1 MDGFVADEA
10 LLRRTLDHLPIGL
23 AIITP
28 DGQVVGSNRMFAE
41 TVGYPAETWEH
52 RSYRDLTH
60 PDDREA
66 NDAIFA
72 DLMSGERPFYRGLRR
87 LITSDGRVLS
97 ADISVSVLREGG
109 VVRQLMAQI
118 LDVSE
123 LKENLDHVS
132 AANLE
137 LARERR
143 SLGAVFDT
151 VDVGLLLIDQQGRFE
166 RMNRR
171 LVDTMAIPYPHG
183 HAGRAGQQGMV
194 FRPDGVTAMTRDEIP
209 SYRASAGEEF
219 DDLLV
224 WIGNDPATRRAF
236 SVSARNVR
244 GEDGGPGGAALAC
257 KDVTDLI
264 EALQA
269 KEDFVASASHELR
282 TPLTSVLGYL
292 ELISDRE
299 DLPPGLA
306 TQLFVVQRNAH
317 RLRSLVTDLL
327 VAAEARDGGLDLH
340 RTDSDLV
347 QIVQEAVE
355 AARPYAASS
364 GVDLSVEVP
373 AGLVTLVDVQ
383 RIRQVADNLISN
395 AIKYNDPG
403 GRVSVSLRQVDAA
416 VELVVADDGI
426 GIKPEDQ
433 DRLFTRFFRGQE
445 ARSRLTP
452 GTGLGLSI
460 VRDIARA
467 HGGDCHVASEAG
479 VGTTFTV
486 RLPRVNGG
494 QSPPNRSRV

>member
-1 MDGFVADEA
+1 VDGFVADER
-10 LLRRTLDHLPIGL
+10 LLRSTLEHLPIGL
-23 AIITP
+23 AIISP
-28 DGQVVGSNRMFAE
+28 EGQVVGSNRMFAE

-52 RSYRDLTH
+52 RSYRELTH

-72 DLMSGERPFYRGLRR
+72 DLLSGERPFFRGMRR
-87 LITSDGRVLS
+87 LITSDGRVLN
-97 ADISVSVLREGG
+97 ADVSVSVLREGG
-109 VVRQLMAQI
+109 AVRQLMAQI
-118 LDVSE
+118 LDVTE

-151 VDVGLLLIDQQGRFE
+151 VDVGLLLIDEQGRFE

-194 FRPDGVTAMTRDEIP
+194 FRADGVTAMTREEIP
-209 SYRASAGEEF
+209 SYRASHGEEF
-219 DDLLV
+219 DDLLIWV
-224 WIGNDPATRRAF
+224 GNDPATRRAF

-244 GEDGGPGGAALAC
+244 DAHGRIAGAALAC
-257 KDVTDLI
+257 KDVTDLL
-264 EALQA
+264 EALRA

-299 DLPPGLA
+299 DMPSGLA
-306 TQLFVVQRNAH
+306 TQLFVVQRNAQ
-317 RLRSLVTDLL
+317 RLRALVTDLL
-327 VAAEARDGGLDLH
+327 VAAEAQDGGLDLH

-355 AARPYAASS
+355 SARPYAATS
-364 GVDLSVEVP
+364 GVDLRVEVP
-373 AGLVTLVDVQ
+373 ADLVTLVDAQ
-383 RIRQVADNLISN
+383 RVRQVADNLISN
-395 AIKYNDPG
+395 AIKYNDAG
-403 GRVSVSLRQVDAA
+403 GRVSVSLRQVDDS

-426 GIKPEDQ
+426 GISPEDQ
-433 DRLFTRFFRGQE
+433 GRLFTRFFRGQE

-452 GTGLGLSI
+452 GTGLGLAI

-467 HGGDCHVASEAG
+467 HGGDCTVASEPGA
-479 VGTTFTV
+479 GTTFTV
-486 RLPRVNGG
+486 TLPRV
-494 QSPPNRSRV
+494 SWS

>member
-1 MDGFVADEA
+1 MDGFVADESV
-10 LLRRTLDHLPIGL
+10 LRSTLDHLPIGL

-60 PDDREA
+60 PDDREE
-66 NDAIFA
+66 NDGIFA
-72 DLMSGERPFYRGLRR
+72 DLLTGERPFYRGIRR
-87 LITSDGRVLS
+87 LLTSDGRVLS

-109 VVRQLMAQI
+109 AVRQLMAQV
-118 LDVSE
+118 LDVSD
-123 LKENLDHVS
+123 LKDNLDQVS
-132 AANLE
+132 AANLQ

-151 VDVGLLLIDQQGRFE
+151 VDVGLLLIDEQGRFE

-171 LVDTMAIPYPHG
+171 LVETMKIPYPHG

-194 FRPDGVTAMTRDEIP
+194 FRQDGVTAMTRDEIP
-209 SYRASAGEEF
+209 SYRAAHGEEF
-219 DDLLV
+219 DDLLIWV
-224 WIGNDPATRRAF
+224 GNDPTTRRAF

-244 GEDGGPGGAALAC
+244 DENGRMAGAALAC
-257 KDVTDLI
+257 KDVTDLL

-292 ELISDRE
+292 ELVSDRE
-299 DLPPGLA
+299 DLPSGLA
-306 TQLFVVQRNAH
+306 TQLFVVQRNAQ
-317 RLRSLVTDLL
+317 RLRALVTDLL

-340 RTDSDLV
+340 RTDTDLV
-347 QIVQEAVE
+347 KVLQEAVE
-355 AARPYAASS
+355 SARPYAAAG
-364 GVDLSVEVP
+364 GVHLRAHLP
-373 AGLVTLVDVQ
+373 ARLVTLVDAQ

-395 AIKYNDPG
+395 AIKYNESG
-403 GRVSVSLRQVDAA
+403 GQVSVSLQQVDDS
-416 VELVVADDGI
+416 VEMVVADDGM
-426 GIKPEDQ
+426 GISPEDQ
-433 DRLFTRFFRGQE
+433 QHLFTRFFRGQE
-445 ARSRLTP
+445 ARSSLTP

-467 HGGDCHVASEAG
+467 HGGDCTVASKPG
-479 VGTTFTV
+479 IGTTFTV
-486 RLPRVNGG
+486 TLPRVTGG
-494 QSPPNRSRV
+494 

>member
-1 MDGFVADEA
+1 VDGFVADEW
-10 LLRRTLDHLPIGL
+10 LLRSTLEHHPIAL

-28 DGQVVGSNRMFAE
+28 EGQVVGSNRMFAE
-41 TVGYPAETWEH
+41 TVGYPAETWAH
-52 RSYRDLTH
+52 RSYRELTH

-72 DLMSGERPFYRGLRR
+72 DLLTGERPFFRGMRR
-87 LITSDGRVLS
+87 LITSDGRVLN
-97 ADISVSVLREGG
+97 ADVSVSVVREGG
-109 VVRQLMAQI
+109 AVRHLMAQI

-123 LKENLDHVS
+123 LKENLDQVS

-151 VDVGLLLIDQQGRFE
+151 VDVGLLLIDEQGRFE

-183 HAGRAGQQGMV
+183 HAGRVGQEGMV
-194 FRPDGVTAMTRDEIP
+194 FRADGVTALTREEIP
-209 SYRASAGEEF
+209 SYRASHGEEF
-219 DDLLV
+219 DDLLIWV
-224 WIGNDPATRRAF
+224 GNDPATRRAF

-244 GEDGGPGGAALAC
+244 DEHGRTAGSALAC
-257 KDVTDLI
+257 KDVTDLL

-299 DLPPGLA
+299 DMPSGLA
-306 TQLFVVQRNAH
+306 TQLFVVQRNAQ
-317 RLRSLVTDLL
+317 RLRALVTDLL
-327 VAAEARDGGLDLH
+327 VAAEAQDGGLDLH

-355 AARPYAASS
+355 SARPYAATS
-364 GVDLSVEVP
+364 GVDLRVEVP
-373 AGLVTLVDVQ
+373 ASMVTLVDAQ
-383 RIRQVADNLISN
+383 RVRQVADNLISN
-395 AIKYNDPG
+395 AIKYNDAG
-403 GRVSVSLRQVDAA
+403 GRVSVSLRQVDDS

-426 GIKPEDQ
+426 GISPEDQ
-433 DRLFTRFFRGQE
+433 GRLFTRFFRGQE

-452 GTGLGLSI
+452 GTGLGLAI

-467 HGGDCHVASEAG
+467 HGGDCTVSSEPGA
-479 VGTTFTV
+479 GTTFTV
-486 RLPRVNGG
+486 TLPRVTGA
-494 QSPPNRSRV
+494 

>member
-1 MDGFVADEA
+1 MYVDGFVADEA
-10 LLRRTLDHLPIGL
+10 LLRGTLDHLPIGL
-23 AIITP
+23 AVITP
-28 DGQVVGSNRMFAE
+28 DGHVVGSNRMFAE

-60 PDDREA
+60 PDDREE
-66 NDAIFA
+66 NDGIFA
-72 DLMSGERPFYRGLRR
+72 GLISGERPFYRGIRR
-87 LITSDGRVLS
+87 LLTRDGRVLS

-123 LKENLDHVS
+123 LTQNLDQVS

-151 VDVGLLLIDQQGRFE
+151 VDVGLLLIDEQGRFE

-171 LVDTMAIPYPHG
+171 LVDTMPIPYPHG

-194 FRPDGVTAMTRDEIP
+194 FRQDGMTAMTRDEIP
-209 SYRASAGEEF
+209 SYRASHGEEF
-219 DDLLV
+219 DDLLIWV
-224 WIGNDPATRRAF
+224 GNDPSTRRAF

-244 GEDGGPGGAALAC
+244 DESGRMAGAALAC
-257 KDVTDLI
+257 KDVTDLV

-299 DLPPGLA
+299 DMPSGLA
-306 TQLFVVQRNAH
+306 TQLFVVQRNAQ
-317 RLRSLVTDLL
+317 RLRALVTDLL
-327 VAAEARDGGLDLH
+327 VAAEARGGGLDLH
-340 RTDSDLV
+340 RTETDLAQV
-347 QIVQEAVE
+347 VLDAVI
-355 AARPYAASS
+355 AARPYAASCD
-364 GVDLSVEVP
+364 VDLRTDLP
-373 AGLVTLVDVQ
+373 TRLVTLLDAQ

-395 AIKYNDPG
+395 AIKYNDAG
-403 GRVSVSLRQVDAA
+403 GRVSVSLRQVDDLA
-416 VELVVADDGI
+416 ELVVADDGI
-426 GIKPEDQ
+426 GISPEDQ

-467 HGGDCHVASEAG
+467 HGGDCTVASEPG
-479 VGTTFTV
+479 SGTTFTV
-486 RLPRVNGG
+486 TLPWVHAG
-494 QSPPNRSRV
+494 